1 MQSMARRFLAR
12 IKYIKCIDNLL
23 LFKDS
28 IHYYNNY
35 VRFGTKLKSVEII
48 KTATF

>member
-1 MQSMARRFLAR
+1 MQSLARRYLTR
-12 IKYIKCIDNLL
+12 IKYIRCINNLFL
-23 LFKDS
+23 CKDS